1 MGTLNV
7 VIGINLVHTWFKDNV
22 VNATSSTVP
31 GDLEP
36 SSSNQVR
43 AGNVILNFYHIKP

>member
-22 VNATSSTVP
+22 VNAHLLHRTRGS
-31 GDLEP
+31 GAIIRG
-36 SSSNQVR
+36 NQVR
-43 AGNVILNFYHIKP
+43 AGNVILQLLPH